1 MKNMLCFKF
10 SLLLSVVSCM
20 TERQRCYSQS
30 SDALRSCMID
40 IEITSSITETKLGIN
55 NLAIPSCFAYITKEL
70 SCSEKDNVIPLNP
83 KR

>member
-1 MKNMLCFKF
+1 MKNKLCIKI
-10 SLLLSVVSCM
+10 SLILSVVSCM

-40 IEITSSITETKLGIN
+40 IEITNNVSEDKLGIDN
-55 NLAIPSCFAYITKEL
+55 ITIPSCFAYITKES
-70 SCSEKDNVIPLNP
+70 SCSDKDNVIPLNP